1 MHFVCMGTERENQ
14 KEERCMAQCG
24 AGAWQISLID
34 GGPHKNIFILQ
45 IKYFKY
51 QLGLIRNGKLSFAPV
66 RTLELNIEFASYR
79 RRFIMI
85 NCSGPDITRRKIQ
98 LKGFNKYFV
107 CQSTACL
114 HV

>member
-1 MHFVCMGTERENQ
+1 
-14 KEERCMAQCG
+14 MAQCG

-85 NCSGPDITRRKIQ
+85 NCFGYHKKEDSIKRIQ
-98 LKGFNKYFV
+98 QIFCL
-107 CQSTACL
+107 STACMYDYEG
-114 HV
+114 

>member
-1 MHFVCMGTERENQ
+1 
-14 KEERCMAQCG
+14 MAQCG

-66 RTLELNIEFASYR
+66 RTQELNIEFASYR

-85 NCSGPDITRRKIQ
+85 NCFGYHKKEDSIKRIQ
-98 LKGFNKYFV
+98 QIFCL
-107 CQSTACL
+107 STACMYDMRGKRKTPYL
-114 HV
+114 SRAALAGCVQV